1 VDEGDEAVLFLHGPS
16 GTERLALSS
25 SGLVSLGAPAA
36 GRWACALMHSRTSVQ
51 PASLLFEV
59 ADDALEDVTASCS
72 AVAHSGLASLEAV
85 APPGWPVTLRW
96 RVFAAYEEMLATL
109 YSNEEGTVP
118 VDGVASF
125 IEARAARARIA
136 DLIVDFGE
144 LGRRV
149 LPHDGRA
156 SLKQVREQLTALWQ
170 QRSGLVQS
178 RKGAWLQL
186 RKPWFEPVTEL
197 FGYGLEEATLL
208 ADVEPP
214 HDLTAWG
221 LTVDER
227 MMGSITRSPSRV
239 LVLTTDLDAVL
250 RDHRTW
256 IDSACS
262 AAKVRDAIITD
273 GARWTTHR
281 KGSQQLKQQ
290 VWSLDHVIGLGSID
304 DMLGDLAEG
313 L

>member
-1 VDEGDEAVLFLHGPS
+1 MDDYEVGD
-16 GTERLALSS
+16 
-25 SGLVSLGAPAA
+25 
-36 GRWACALMHSRTSVQ
+36 
-51 PASLLFEV
+51 
-59 ADDALEDVTASCS
+59 
-72 AVAHSGLASLEAV
+72 
-85 APPGWPVTLRW
+85 
-96 RVFAAYEEMLATL
+96 
-109 YSNEEGTVP
+109 
-118 VDGVASF
+118 DGVADLDGVRKR
-125 IEARAARARIA
+125 IEARASRARLA

-208 ADVEPP
+208 ADVEAP

-290 VWSLDHVIGLGSID
+290 VWSLDHAIGLGSID